1 MTYEWIV
8 VLCPLMIWA
17 MIPFVM
23 WKESRRAS
31 E

>member
-17 MIPFVM
+17 LIPFVM
-23 WKESRRAS
+23 WKESKK
-31 E
+31 EE